1 MHDKKANFVGDAK
14 RGSLYT
20 ETTLSAQEFTEL
32 KRRILSDSARK
43 ISIDENIERLKK
55 ELDFLR
61 RTSQKIL

>member
-1 MHDKKANFVGDAK
+1 MHDKKTNFVGDAK

-43 ISIDENIERLKK
+43 ISIDENTADYR
-55 ELDFLR
+55 FLFYF
-61 RTSQKIL
+61 LLLFCLFV

>member
-1 MHDKKANFVGDAK
+1 MHDKKTNFVGDAK

-43 ISIDENIERLKK
+43 ISIDEKIESLKK